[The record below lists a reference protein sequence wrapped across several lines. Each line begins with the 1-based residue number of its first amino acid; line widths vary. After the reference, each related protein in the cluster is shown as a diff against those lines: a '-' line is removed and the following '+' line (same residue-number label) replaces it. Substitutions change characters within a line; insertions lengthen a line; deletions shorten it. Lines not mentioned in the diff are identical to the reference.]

1 MVNKIRK
8 LRNYSF
14 AFGWELFKGNNPD
27 ITIKKAYKLL
37 RKMRVLGFENL
48 IKKKEVLG
56 KLYIF

>member
-1 MVNKIRK
+1 MANKIRK

-14 AFGWELFKGNNPD
+14 AFGWNYPNLIILILLSKR
-27 ITIKKAYKLL
+27 AYKLL
-37 RKMRVLGFENL
+37 RKMRVLDFENL